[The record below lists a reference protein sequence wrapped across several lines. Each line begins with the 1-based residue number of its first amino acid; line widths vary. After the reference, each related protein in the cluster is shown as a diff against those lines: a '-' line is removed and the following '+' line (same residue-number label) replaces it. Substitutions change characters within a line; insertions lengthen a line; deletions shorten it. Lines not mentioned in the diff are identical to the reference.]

1 MTKLFTTVA
10 LVALVATPVLAQT
23 KDRASQRTRAEAPEN
38 YTTQVQQQR
47 RSANHTNDVYD
58 VRGQYVGTDTDPAI
72 RAQMANDPS
81 QATD

>member
-58 VRGQYVGTDTDPAI
+58 VRGQYVGTDPDPAI